1 MEGNEVQKKQQTVY
15 GREGSKYKFPLE
27 LKNNLYKC
35 ALLGSFVLSLLS
47 FAGIPAVL
55 RYGEL
60 HRDIWRALLVSGF
73 VLTAVIS
80 ILFLAALGYFAERQ
94 VRADKSRWSFFAH
107 LKRAGVYGCV
117 FTAAA
122 LVYFFLCG
130 MISSAL
136 YFFLGNLLFYS
147 TIKLIIDIITTV
159 LSVAILPVFVLQLL
173 AFSLSD
179 LSFTGTIRAGL
190 AAVKI
195 GYWKVLLIILAPA
208 AAGLIFTAAFSFLS
222 ITILQ
227 RILQIIVFT
236 LLGSA
241 GTYLIYKTGLGIFT
255 KGARR

>member
-1 MEGNEVQKKQQTVY
+1 MNSVIATGGGVRKL
-15 GREGSKYKFPLE
+15 SCL
-27 LKNNLYKC
+27 LKNDLYKC
-35 ALLGSFVLSLLS
+35 ALLGSFVLSLIS
-47 FAGIPAVL
+47 FLGIPAVL

-60 HRDIWRALLVSGF
+60 HRDIWRALLAAGF
-73 VLTAVIS
+73 VLTAVIA

-94 VRADKSRWSFFAH
+94 VRAGKIRQRSFSLH

-117 FTAAA
+117 FAAAA
-122 LVYFFLCG
+122 LAYFLLCG

-136 YFFLGNLLFYS
+136 YFFLQNFLFYS

-159 LSVAILPVFVLQLL
+159 LSVAVLPVFVLQLL

-179 LSFTGTIRAGL
+179 LPFAGTIRAGL
-190 AAVKI
+190 AAVKT
-195 GYWKVLLIILAPA
+195 GYWKVLLIILASA

-222 ITILQ
+222 IAILQ

-241 GTYLIYKTGLGIFT
+241 GTYLVYKTGLGIFT
-255 KGARR
+255 KGAGR

>member
-1 MEGNEVQKKQQTVY
+1 MNSVIATGGGVRKLS
-15 GREGSKYKFPLE
+15 RL
-27 LKNNLYKC
+27 LKNDLYKC
-35 ALLGSFVLSLLS
+35 ALLGSFVLSLIS
-47 FAGIPAVL
+47 FLGIPTVL

-60 HRDIWRALLVSGF
+60 HRDIWRALLAAGF
-73 VLTAVIS
+73 VLTAVIA

-94 VRADKSRWSFFAH
+94 VRADKSRRSFFAH

-117 FTAAA
+117 FAAAA
-122 LVYFFLCG
+122 LAYFLLCG

-159 LSVAILPVFVLQLL
+159 LSVAALPVFVLQLL

-179 LSFTGTIRAGL
+179 LPFAGTIRAGL
-190 AAVKI
+190 AAVKT
-195 GYWKVLLIILAPA
+195 GYWKVLLIILVSA
-208 AAGLIFTAAFSFLS
+208 AVGLIFTAAFSLTGS
-222 ITILQ
+222 AILR

-241 GTYLIYKTGLGIFT
+241 GTYLVYKTGLGIFT
-255 KGARR
+255 KGAGR

>member
-1 MEGNEVQKKQQTVY
+1 MNSVIATGGGVRKLS
-15 GREGSKYKFPLE
+15 RL
-27 LKNNLYKC
+27 LKNDLYKC
-35 ALLGSFVLSLLS
+35 ALLGSFVLSLIS
-47 FAGIPAVL
+47 FLGIPAVL

-60 HRDIWRALLVSGF
+60 HRDIWRALLAAGF
-73 VLTAVIS
+73 VLTAVIA

-94 VRADKSRWSFFAH
+94 VRAGKIRQRSFH

-117 FTAAA
+117 FAAAA
-122 LVYFFLCG
+122 LAYFLLCG

-136 YFFLGNLLFYS
+136 YFFLQNFLFYN

-159 LSVAILPVFVLQLL
+159 LSVAALPVFVLQLL

-190 AAVKI
+190 AAIKT
-195 GYWKVLLIILAPA
+195 GYWKVLLIILASA
-208 AAGLIFTAAFSFLS
+208 AAGLIFAALFSFVS
-222 ITILQ
+222 VAILQ

-241 GTYLIYKTGLGIFT
+241 GTYLVYKTGLGIFT
-255 KGARR
+255 KGAGR

>member
-1 MEGNEVQKKQQTVY
+1 M
-15 GREGSKYKFPLE
+15 
-27 LKNNLYKC
+27 
-35 ALLGSFVLSLLS
+35 
-47 FAGIPAVL
+47 
-55 RYGEL
+55 
-60 HRDIWRALLVSGF
+60 
-73 VLTAVIS
+73 TAVIA

-94 VRADKSRWSFFAH
+94 VRAGKIRQRSFSLH

-117 FTAAA
+117 FAAAA

-130 MISSAL
+130 VISSAL
-136 YFFLGNLLFYS
+136 YFFLGNFLFYS

-159 LSVAILPVFVLQLL
+159 LSIAALPVFVLQLL

-179 LSFTGTIRAGL
+179 LPFARTIRAGL
-190 AAVKI
+190 AAVRT

-222 ITILQ
+222 IAILQ

-241 GTYLIYKTGLGIFT
+241 GTYLVYKTGLGIFT
-255 KGARR
+255 KGAGR